1 MKKLYGQFTEDE
13 KEMINTILQKINTKS
28 VRITF
33 HAKSRM
39 KEKEISFRD
48 LFGIFV
54 NYQIIELHEK
64 DGDVRVLLRGNKRDT
79 LRRNTCCSYSITTN
93 TIVTAYKNNFADNH
107 YTLDCNNYINTD
119 ISKLLKPY
127 VN

>member
-13 KEMINTILQKINTKS
+13 KEMINTILQGVNTKS

-39 KEKEISFRD
+39 KEKDISFRD
-48 LFGIFV
+48 LFGIFK

-64 DGDVRVLLRGNKRDT
+64 DGDIRVLLRGVLKDA
-79 LRRNTCCSYSITTN
+79 LKRNTCCSYSISSN
-93 TIVTAYKNNFADNH
+93 TIVTTYKNSFIDNH
-107 YTLDCNNYINTD
+107 YTLDCNNYIDTD
-119 ISKLLKPY
+119 ISKLLQPY
-127 VN
+127 VK

>member
-13 KEMINTILQKINTKS
+13 KEMINTILQGINTKS

-64 DGDVRVLLRGNKRDT
+64 DGDVRVLLRGTKRDT

>member
-13 KEMINTILQKINTKS
+13 KEMINTILQGINTKS

-48 LFGIFV
+48 LFGVFA

-64 DGDVRVLLRGNKRDT
+64 DGDIRVL
-79 LRRNTCCSYSITTN
+79 
-93 TIVTAYKNNFADNH
+93 
-107 YTLDCNNYINTD
+107 YTLDCNNYID
-119 ISKLLKPY
+119 VDVSKLLKPY

>member
-119 ISKLLKPY
+119 ISKLLQPY
-127 VN
+127 VK